1 MTDLFI
7 NPSLT
12 IAAASSVLLVSI
24 VKPILLLPQFV
35 IYTRIAS
42 SSIEKDARYLNLGV
56 NKVNLIML
64 TGAILAYT
72 CGLLVPIFWIG
83 WPISILVLV
92 GFLFG
97 YMNWRNAKVP
107 EAMKFEL
114 IGTRL
119 EDARQARQS
128 KRAEKSVDLHFIDSN
143 GAEHAVPLIDDPLH
157 EIHKELEVIM
167 CPALEVGASSV
178 NLIPSREGTAVV
190 RVVDTMPT
198 RQEIRTPESAAAI
211 IDYLKS
217 LALLDVE
224 DKRRIQEGSMKMVT
238 PTGIMTVDIKVSGSS
253 AGQRMR
259 IELNRAARLGR
270 GFDKLGLLDNQKEA
284 LAKLDEEENR
294 HGVVLIASPEGQG
307 LSTTAYG
314 LLGRHDAFITVVK
327 SCEKRIDLE
336 LQGVDQKLWDPN
348 IDDSDYAKTV
358 RTFLRRDPD
367 VILIDDIRDEGTAE
381 LLARSGSD
389 GPLIYA
395 ELRAHGIA
403 DAVKHWVSL
412 SGNLEKAAGALKA
425 IVISRVLR
433 RLCPACRQP
442 YQPDEE
448 QLKRLGMG
456 EVPESQFYRATG
468 KVNVKNKIVT
478 CDTCAGAGYTGTIGV
493 YEVMPIDTPARILI
507 AKNDLKG
514 AYRHVRREERLP
526 LLQEA
531 ALAKVCSGETSTDEL
546 VRVLV
551 KKNSAPVEQRKPA
564 EASS

>member
-1 MTDLFI
+1 
-7 NPSLT
+7 
-12 IAAASSVLLVSI
+12 
-24 VKPILLLPQFV
+24 
-35 IYTRIAS
+35 
-42 SSIEKDARYLNLGV
+42 
-56 NKVNLIML
+56 
-64 TGAILAYT
+64 
-72 CGLLVPIFWIG
+72 
-83 WPISILVLV
+83 
-92 GFLFG
+92 
-97 YMNWRNAKVP
+97 
-107 EAMKFEL
+107 
-114 IGTRL
+114 
-119 EDARQARQS
+119 
-128 KRAEKSVDLHFIDSN
+128 
-143 GAEHAVPLIDDPLH
+143 
-157 EIHKELEVIM
+157 
-167 CPALEVGASSV
+167 
-178 NLIPSREGTAVV
+178 
-190 RVVDTMPT
+190 
-198 RQEIRTPESAAAI
+198 
-211 IDYLKS
+211 
-217 LALLDVE
+217 
-224 DKRRIQEGSMKMVT
+224 
-238 PTGIMTVDIKVSGSS
+238 
-253 AGQRMR
+253 MR
-259 IELNRAARLGR
+259 IELDRAARLGR

-336 LQGVDQKLWDPN
+336 LQGVDQKQWDPN
-348 IDDSDYAKTV
+348 IDESDYPKTV

-381 LLARSGSD
+381 LLARSGLD

-403 DAVKHWVSL
+403 DAVKHWVRL

-442 YQPDEE
+442 YQPDEA

-478 CDTCAGAGYTGTIGV
+478 CDTCAGSGYTGTIGV

-551 KKNSAPVEQRKPA
+551 QKNSAPVERRKPA